1 MITRRSIQIYIF
13 ALTVLAISFSVM
25 FGWLGN
31 FKGLLSIIP
40 GAPTMKFNTA
50 VLFTLSAFGILSS
63 LQKRKQFLILN
74 YLLGGII
81 VLISFSTLLQYFT
94 NLNFGLDNYFIQ
106 DTYSLRYPGRM
117 SRATA
122 ICFSLLGTALLT
134 SRSTLKPVKAVTKS
148 CLGLIAL
155 ISLLVILT
163 YILQSVSSSGVL
175 LFNSMALHTSISF
188 FILSLAL
195 SIKNPRNT
203 YVDLLSGTRVG
214 SKLARSLL
222 PVLVILPLILS
233 FSLLHFVD
241 VSKLNTDPGI
251 TLYTIAF
258 ATIALIYGSWIAYRL
273 NKESDDRKHLE
284 SSLIKINEEL
294 QSTIRFKRELVRTS
308 PETIMILN
316 LNDQNIR
323 YINKD
328 IYPEE
333 GLTRKKILGTPIV
346 EIIPYV
352 HPRDRERVM
361 EFHKKILKSADDD
374 IHDIEL
380 RLQLKPNNWEW
391 FSVRGKIFHRRDEAW
406 VDEYVLLVRNIN
418 QQKETQKALINAEKF
433 SIMGDVA
440 RTLAHELRN
449 PITSI
454 GMASEVLSKKLEK
467 SQISGGSEKYFKIL
481 ENSTKTL
488 NDLVNN
494 LLNSSNYN
502 QIILEKC
509 DLAGIVEKTLEKAA
523 DRIYL
528 AGIELNKNY
537 KGSFPVLAD
546 PDKLEIALLN
556 VIVNASEA
564 VVPDEGIICIE
575 ISEKEKDIILRI
587 SDNGHGLEKEQKE
600 KLFDAFYTTKKT
612 GVGVGLNSVKNILE
626 EHDSRIE
633 VCSEPNKGTS
643 FFIYFPKV
651 N

>member
-1 MITRRSIQIYIF
+1 
-13 ALTVLAISFSVM
+13 M

-50 VLFTLSAFGILSS
+50 LLFVLSAIGIVSS
-63 LQKRKQFLILN
+63 IQKSKPFLILN
-74 YLLGGII
+74 YLLGSII

-94 NLNFGLDNYFIQ
+94 NLNFGLDNYFIR
-106 DTYSLRYPGRM
+106 DPYTVRYPGRM

-134 SRSTLKPVKAVTKS
+134 SRSTLKPIKAVTRS
-148 CLGLIAL
+148 CLALIAL
-155 ISLLVILT
+155 ISLLVILN
-163 YILQSVSSSGVL
+163 YILQSVSSSRVL
-175 LFNSMALHTSISF
+175 LFNSMALHTAISF

-203 YVDLLSGTRVG
+203 YVDLLSGNRVG

-241 VSKLNTDPGI
+241 VSKLNTDLGI

-328 IYPEE
+328 IYPEK

-361 EFHKKILKSADDD
+361 EFHKKILKSANDD
-374 IHDIEL
+374 IHDIEI
-380 RLQLKPNNWEW
+380 RLQLMSNTWEW
-391 FSVRGKIFHRRDEAW
+391 FSVRGKIFHRRDDSW

-481 ENSTKTL
+481 QNSTKTL

-502 QIILEKC
+502 KIVLEKC
-509 DLAGIVEKTLEKAA
+509 DLAVIVEKTLEKAA

-587 SDNGHGLEKEQKE
+587 TDNGHGLEKEQKE

-633 VCSEPNKGTS
+633 VCSEPKKGTS